1 MIKERKNIIFSLVVL
16 VVISCQPSNPP
27 ESNTYSSTVLT
38 ETDSLT
44 NITEPRKVS
53 ETTET
58 EINWIVE
65 NSVDRDLEDIMEDGI
80 LRALVIYSS
89 TSYFLYKG
97 QPMGFEYEL
106 LTRLAEYLDLKL
118 ELVISTDLDTE
129 FEVLN
134 RGDVDLIAHGMTIT
148 NQRKWE
154 VDFTEY
160 LYLTRQVL
168 VQKQPDNYR
177 KMKWSTLQKQL
188 IHDPVELINDT
199 ISIRRNSAYYER
211 MMSLSNE
218 VGGDII
224 IDTLESRLSTDE
236 IIKMVIDGEIKYT
249 IADENLAKIN
259 ASYHPILKIDVPVSF
274 SQRIAWVTR
283 KKSPKFRQGINE
295 WILSE
300 RNQTSYNIIYNK
312 YFKNKRNFRSRT
324 RSDFYSLNND
334 QISAYDRLI
343 KKHAQEIDWDWRLL
357 ASQIY
362 QESRFDPGA
371 KSWAGAK
378 GLMQV
383 MPTTAKSLGITN
395 LNSPMQS
402 IRGGTAYLAWL
413 NKSFSDV
420 PDSLTRIQFSLA
432 SYNCGYGHMRDAQ
445 RLAKNRGLDPNIWFN
460 NVEKMILAL
469 SSPKNFNKSI
479 IKYGY
484 VRGTEP
490 VNYVKEILERYE
502 HYKQFI
508 PLE

>member
-1 MIKERKNIIFSLVVL
+1 MKNSTNSYYSILFLILLVAQCKSPNQIEAPAKEAATVAE
-16 VVISCQPSNPP
+16 
-27 ESNTYSSTVLT
+27 ESKA
-38 ETDSLT
+38 TDGQ
-44 NITEPRKVS
+44 E
-53 ETTET
+53 ED
-58 EINWIVE
+58 INWIVR
-65 NSVDRDLEDIMEDGI
+65 NSVDRDLDEIMEDGV
-80 LRALVIYSS
+80 LKALVIYSS
-89 TSYFLYKG
+89 TSYFLYRG

-106 LTRLAEYLDLKL
+106 LERLAKHLGLKL

-177 KMKWSTLQKQL
+177 NMKWSDLQKQL
-188 IHDPVELINDT
+188 IHDPIELIDDT
-199 ISIRRNSAYYER
+199 VSIRRNSAYYER

-218 VGGDII
+218 IGGTIY
-224 IDTLESRLSTDE
+224 IDTLDSSLSTDE
-236 IIKMVIDGEIKYT
+236 IIKKVIDGELKYT

-283 KKSPKFRQGINE
+283 KKSPELRQNINN

-300 RNQTSYNIIYNK
+300 RKQTEYNVIYNK
-312 YFKNKRNFRSRT
+312 YFKNKRNFRKRT
-324 RSDFYSLNND
+324 KSDFYSLNNV
-334 QISAYDRLI
+334 QISKYDPLI
-343 KKHAQEIDWDWRLL
+343 KKYASRIEWDWRLL

-371 KSWAGAK
+371 DSWAGAR

-383 MPTTAKSLGITN
+383 MPRTAKELGIKN
-395 LNSPMQS
+395 LNNPEQS
-402 IRGGTAYLAWL
+402 IRGGTSYLGQL
-413 NKSFSDV
+413 NGIFSAV
-420 PDSLTRIQFSLA
+420 SDSLTRVKFILA
-432 SYNCGYGHMRDAQ
+432 AYNCGYGHMQDAQ
-445 RLAKNRGLDPNIWFN
+445 RLAEHNGLDPNLWEE
-460 NVEKMILAL
+460 NVERMVLAL
-469 SSPKNFNKSI
+469 SSPENFNKPMI
-479 IKYGY
+479 EYGY

-502 HYKQFI
+502 HYQQFI